1 LNVLVVFDHP
11 RRDSFC
17 GAVLDSLLTGLAA
30 AGHAT
35 EIADLRAEGFDPRLP
50 PDDEPDWNDADKV
63 YSDAVLAEQA
73 RMLRNDALA
82 FVFPVWWWS
91 LPATTKGWIDRVWN
105 NGWAYGARKLKHS
118 KALLLATAAGNAE
131 SYAKR
136 DYDQAMRVQI
146 LTGTMEYCGIPE
158 SELHLLFD
166 VLDDGEARGR
176 HLATARQL
184 GERYFDT
191 VGVGA

>member
-1 LNVLVVFDHP
+1 MNVLVVFDHP

-17 GAVLDSLLTGLAA
+17 GAVLDSLVAGLGA
-30 AGHAT
+30 AGHAA

-50 PDDEPDWNDADKV
+50 IEDEPDWNDADKV
-63 YSDAVLAEQA
+63 YSDVVLAEQA
-73 RMLRNDALA
+73 RMMRNEALA

-105 NGWAYGARKLKHS
+105 NGWAYGVRKLKHK
-118 KALLLATAAGNAE
+118 KALLLGTAAGSAE

-136 DYDQAMRVQI
+136 GYDQAMRIQI
-146 LTGTMEYCGIPE
+146 VTGMMEYCGIPD

-166 VLDDGEARGR
+166 VLDDRAARER
-176 HLATARQL
+176 HLAKAREL
-184 GERYFDT
+184 GESYFGR
-191 VGVGA
+191 VEVEA

>member
-11 RRDSFC
+11 RRASFC
-17 GAVLDSLLTGLAA
+17 GAVLDSLVAGLVA
-30 AGHAT
+30 AGHEP

-50 PDDEPDWNDADKV
+50 PEDEPDWNDADKV

-73 RMLRNDALA
+73 RMMRNDALA

-105 NGWAYGARKLKHS
+105 NGWAYGARTLKHR
-118 KALLLATAAGNAE
+118 KALLLGTAAGSAE

-136 DYDQAMRVQI
+136 GYDQAMRTQI
-146 LTGTMEYCGIPE
+146 VTGMMEYCGIPE

-166 VLDDGEARGR
+166 VLDDRAARDH
-176 HLATARQL
+176 HLAKARNL
-184 GERYFDT
+184 GESYFGR
-191 VGVGA
+191 VGVEA